1 MQIENILKEY
11 QALELEKA
19 IDYEKFNLYSITN
32 HSTAI
37 EGNTLSENET
47 IVLLE
52 NGLTPKGKPIEHSL
66 MTKDHFEALTFTINA
81 AIEKQPVSS
90 ELIKKIG
97 GMVMRSTGK
106 SYNTIMG
113 SFDTAKG
120 DFRKMKVFVGKS
132 SFPDFKKIPELINEF
147 CSHLNKEIHTN
158 ENSGIKIQLKI
169 SFKAHL
175 NFVLIHPF
183 ADGNGRTARLI
194 TNYVQKRFNLPLSIV
209 FKEDKVDYFNVIQ
222 EAREKNDISIF
233 YNFMFSQYEKQLIN
247 EINNYK
253 NKSKGFSFLI

>member
-1 MQIENILKEY
+1 MQIENILKAY

-32 HSTAI
+32 HSTVI
-37 EGNTLSENET
+37 EGSTLSENET
-47 IVLLE
+47 IVLLDD
-52 NGLTPKGKPIEHSL
+52 GLTPKGKPIEHVL
-66 MTKDHFEALTFTINA
+66 MTKDHFNALKFTINA
-81 AIEKQPVSS
+81 ATEKLPVSR

-97 GMVMRSTGK
+97 GMVMHSTGK
-106 SYNTIMG
+106 IYNTIMD
-113 SFDTAKG
+113 SFDSAKG
-120 DFRKMKVFVGKS
+120 DFRKMNVYVGKS
-132 SFPDFKKIPELINEF
+132 SFPEFNKLPELINEF
-147 CSHLNKEIHTN
+147 CTHLNEEIDAN
-158 ENSGIKIQLKI
+158 ENSGIKTQLKI

-194 TNYVQKRFNLPLSIV
+194 ANYVQKRFNLPLSIV
-209 FKEDKVDYFNVIQ
+209 FKEDKVDYFNAI
-222 EAREKNDISIF
+222 EETRKKNDISVF

-253 NKSKGFSFLI
+253 NKSKGFSF